1 MNTLQ
6 AVTEPAELLK
16 LGIRSWEIG
25 NVSWLPTCS
34 AQERVSSSSH
44 SVAVLPTAT
53 LFLTGHLI
61 LYWEDSFS
69 VCEFC
74 LHAVLRKVRR
84 GRHAWTVVS

>member
-16 LGIRSWEIG
+16 LGILSWEIG

-44 SVAVLPTAT
+44 SVAILPTAT

-61 LYWEDSFS
+61 LYWEAGF
-69 VCEFC
+69 FC
-74 LHAVLRKVRR
+74 VLVLP
-84 GRHAWTVVS
+84 ACSA